1 MQPRV
6 LILSTEEL
14 RPGADNLVMN
24 YIAALILLLG
34 CLWPVFASGQTS
46 DLDYY
51 LPPGEVIWVA
61 DSDTSEQRY
70 LMLYK
75 QNHRSYVRG
84 LIMHIPDWNM
94 HPYQSPIIRAL
105 YQAMPEYGWQSY
117 ALQPPNTDIAAGP
130 WQANENTPYPSPISE
145 EALTDLRQPLQQRL
159 TQALAHLEPE
169 PGLRVVVA
177 EGVVAAFLIQLYA
190 AQAIPTPDAFI
201 VIGPY
206 LPQLQLNNALAEQ
219 LASFSFPVLDL
230 QPAVANSWSLAT
242 AANRTRQAQRLQHP
256 GYRQVNL
263 PPSTGQVQA
272 RQVQQLVYGW
282 LSYEGF

>member
-1 MQPRV
+1 
-6 LILSTEEL
+6 
-14 RPGADNLVMN
+14 MN
-24 YIAALILLLG
+24 YIAALLLIL
-34 CLWPVFASGQTS
+34 CSLWPSLANGQTS
-46 DLDYY
+46 DFDYY
-51 LPPGEVIWVA
+51 LPPGEVLWVE
-61 DSDTSEQRY
+61 DSDNNEHRY
-70 LMLYK
+70 LLLHK

-84 LIMHIPDWNM
+84 LMLHIPDWNT
-94 HPYQSPIIRAL
+94 HPYQSPFIRSL
-105 YQAMPEYGWQSY
+105 YQSMPDYGWQSY

-130 WQANENTPYPSPISE
+130 WQVEENTPYPNPIN
-145 EALTDLRQPLQQRL
+145 EATLAELRQPLQQRL
-159 TQALAHLEPE
+159 IQTLLFLERQ

-190 AQAIPTPDAFI
+190 TEGIPTPDALI

-242 AANRTRQAQRLQHP
+242 AANRAKQAQRLQHP

-263 PPSTGQVQA
+263 PVSTGQVQA
-272 RQVQQLVYGW
+272 RHVSQIIYGW